1 MPHHHKLRQ
10 HLVLLDVQATA
21 KYRFGM
27 ASIPS
32 KVANRIVAGLKTFQ
46 PVVSSA
52 KARDVNESDTVII
65 ITDMLSE
72 IFGYDKYSDITSEH
86 IIRSTYCDLA
96 VKLDGAIQALI
107 EVKAV
112 GLDLKEQYVKQAI
125 DYASDQGVDWVVLT
139 NGSLWRIYNVIFEK
153 PVNME
158 LVTEIDFCALNPKN
172 DRDVELL
179 YLLSKEGWVKSA
191 LGDYH
196 TQRQALSRFYIGATV
211 VSEPIVT
218 AIRRQL
224 RQLSPDVRIDV
235 EQIRAVL
242 SQEVI
247 KREVMEG
254 EKADA
259 ARKKIAR
266 ISSSSVRAK
275 TAKQSHEVSSS

>member
-1 MPHHHKLRQ
+1 
-10 HLVLLDVQATA
+10 
-21 KYRFGM
+21 M